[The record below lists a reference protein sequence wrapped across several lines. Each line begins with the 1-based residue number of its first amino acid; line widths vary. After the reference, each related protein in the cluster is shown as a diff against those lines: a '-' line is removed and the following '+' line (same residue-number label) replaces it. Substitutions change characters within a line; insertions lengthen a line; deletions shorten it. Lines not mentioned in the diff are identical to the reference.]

1 MCSFVLRY
9 KEENLQLSA
18 KILPANGIPLLP
30 FHENRF
36 LRHGFFS
43 GQRRELELLAEM
55 AKKDNAANFRKRNI
69 CELLVPV

>member
-1 MCSFVLRY
+1 M
-9 KEENLQLSA
+9 KT
-18 KILPANGIPLLP
+18 
-30 FHENRF
+30 
-36 LRHGFFS
+36 GFCDAVFIS